1 MRARKQGVLSVLC
14 SFVLEKIGAKSKD
27 DYNYI
32 SFYSECGS
40 NLGPLSAI
48 NIYNKL
54 EAAAK
59 NRPTNLI
66 T

>member
-1 MRARKQGVLSVLC
+1 MKEHSSLVDDIYLFIYFKTEDSVCLEMILS
-14 SFVLEKIGAKSKD
+14 
-27 DYNYI
+27 I

-48 NIYNKL
+48 YIYNKL
-54 EAAAK
+54 EVAAK